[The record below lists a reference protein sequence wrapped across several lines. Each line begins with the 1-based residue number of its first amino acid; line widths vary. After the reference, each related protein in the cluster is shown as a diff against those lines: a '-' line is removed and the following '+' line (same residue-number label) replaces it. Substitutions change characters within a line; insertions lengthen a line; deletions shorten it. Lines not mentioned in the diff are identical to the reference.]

1 MSASTEA
8 EGKED
13 VGLNT
18 LIHLPPQ
25 LHHRSGH
32 RVDEGY
38 TGSDTSNPLAG
49 AARDRH
55 VSHDGHFFR
64 LGLERRQASH
74 PVLLYALSFCLR
86 MVMRSPLLFSVK
98 HKQSA
103 VYSPNQASG

>member
-13 VGLNT
+13 AGLNT

-25 LHHRSGH
+25 LRHRI
-32 RVDEGY
+32 VDEGF

-55 VSHDGHFFR
+55 VSHDGHSFR
-64 LGLERRQASH
+64 LRLERRQASH
-74 PVLLYALSFCLR
+74 PILLYALSFCLR
-86 MVMRSPLLFSVK
+86 MVVRSPLLFQSSTSKVQCIAQIK
-98 HKQSA
+98 HQDD
-103 VYSPNQASG
+103 